1 MKDRAYLKNQRK
13 RKTQEDLGLF
23 QFGKVDPKSSK
34 RLKRTFEES
43 QGI

>member
-1 MKDRAYLKNQRK
+1 MEDRAYLKNQRN

-23 QFGKVDPKSSK
+23 QCGTVDPKSSE
-34 RLKRTFEES
+34 RLKRIYEES